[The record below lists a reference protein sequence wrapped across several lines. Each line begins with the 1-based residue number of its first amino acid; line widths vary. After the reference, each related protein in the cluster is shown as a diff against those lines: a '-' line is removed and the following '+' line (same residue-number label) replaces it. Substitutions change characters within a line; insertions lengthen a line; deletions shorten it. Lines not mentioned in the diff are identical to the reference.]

1 MRIIVT
7 GDFCLG
13 GRVEQ
18 LVLSG
23 NHDHL
28 YGDLLEALTDKDI
41 SITNLECPLVTD
53 PDPIDKSGPHLS
65 ANPACVKAI
74 QYGRFDVVTLAN
86 NHIMDHGQKGLESTQ
101 KTCRDADIKTVGAG
115 IDLESSAKPLFI
127 AKKNTT
133 VAIVNFAENE
143 FSTATATSGGA
154 NPLDT
159 VRNYYQINYAKE
171 NADVVL
177 VIVHGGHEFFPLP
190 SPRMIHTY
198 RYFVDLGASAVIG
211 HHTHCPSGYEIY
223 HGAPIFYS
231 LGNFIFEAEQQDD
244 DWYRGYFVKLDIE
257 ASGGVR
263 DMQLFP
269 YEQCKDQVGLRS
281 MANDQEECFLRHINT
296 LCSIITDEEKVS
308 QEWEKMVDTRARYFL
323 SLLYSLGRGSRF
335 LLKNRLLAKL
345 LFLRR
350 SLRKTSLTRLLN
362 LVQCEAHR
370 DAVVRIMRNMV
381 GKR

>member
-7 GDFCLG
+7 GDFCLC

-18 LVLSG
+18 LVLNG

-28 YGDLLEALTDKDI
+28 YGDLLDALTDKDI
-41 SITNLECPLVTD
+41 SITNLECPLIID

-74 QYGRFDVVTLAN
+74 QYGQFDIVTLAN
-86 NHIMDHGQKGLESTQ
+86 NHIMDHGQKGLESTLQ
-101 KTCRDADIKTVGAG
+101 ACKDVNVKTVGAG
-115 IDLESSAKPLFI
+115 TDLESSAKPLLITERNGTI
-127 AKKNTT
+127 A
-133 VAIVNFAENE
+133 ILNFAEHE

-159 VRNYYQINYAKE
+159 VGNYYQIKYAKE
-171 NADVVL
+171 NADIVL
-177 VIVHGGHEFFPLP
+177 VIVHGGHEHFPLP
-190 SPRMIHTY
+190 SPRMMRTY

-211 HHTHCPSGYEIY
+211 HHSHCPSGYEIY

-231 LGNFIFEAEQQDD
+231 LGNFIFEAEQKDD
-244 DWYRGYFVKLDIE
+244 DWHRGYFVKLDIE
-257 ASGGVR
+257 ASGVR

-281 MANDQEECFLRHINT
+281 MAHDQEECFLKHINR
-296 LCSIITDEEKVS
+296 LCSIIADERKVS
-308 QEWEKMVDTRARYFL
+308 QEWERMVDMRTRYFL
-323 SLLYSLGRGSRF
+323 SALYSLGRGARF
-335 LLKNRLLAKL
+335 LLKNRWLAKL
-345 LFLRR
+345 VFLRK
-350 SLRKTSLTRLLN
+350 SLRKTSLLRLLN

-370 DAVVRIMRNMV
+370 DVVVRIMRNMV